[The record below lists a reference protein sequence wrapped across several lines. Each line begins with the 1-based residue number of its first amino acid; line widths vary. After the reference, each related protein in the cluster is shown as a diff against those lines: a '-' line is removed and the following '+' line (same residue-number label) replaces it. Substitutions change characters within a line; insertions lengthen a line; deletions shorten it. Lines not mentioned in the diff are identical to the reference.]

1 MEKTRKSFK
10 RYFMPPL
17 ILIVGVAIMA
27 SLSASRQK
35 PHREKHVVPGV
46 LVQVQVVKPES
57 RQVIVRGHGTVKP
70 RQEINL
76 SAQVSGKIEW
86 VDSRFAAGGQFNSGE
101 PLFRIEQSDYE
112 LGVEQAQARVAGAE
126 YGFMVASA
134 NKEIARTEWDNM
146 QSAHRKLTGKAEN
159 SQPDALVLREP
170 QLKQAEAELA
180 SANAALSLAKLRL
193 DRTILY
199 APFSCRIRQE
209 SIDKGQYLNPGVS
222 VARLFSTDMVEID
235 VGIPLSEVMWLDIP
249 GATAAVHLH
258 VDGKTF
264 IWDGK
269 VDRSVGVIGEKE
281 RLAYVVVQV
290 KDPLKIQDDKDIEL
304 SIGTFVEVE
313 LRGHF
318 LDNIV
323 SLPRQALRDD
333 SNVWVVN
340 DEGLLNVRKVSVE
353 RMIPGEVLISDGL
366 NTGDKVILSSIIG
379 GAEGM
384 KLRVM
389 LNGKISNPENS
400 GDSQ

>member
-1 MEKTRKSFK
+1 
-10 RYFMPPL
+10 
-17 ILIVGVAIMA
+17 
-27 SLSASRQK
+27 
-35 PHREKHVVPGV
+35 
-46 LVQVQVVKPES
+46 
-57 RQVIVRGHGTVKP
+57 
-70 RQEINL
+70 
-76 SAQVSGKIEW
+76 
-86 VDSRFAAGGQFNSGE
+86 
-101 PLFRIEQSDYE
+101 
-112 LGVEQAQARVAGAE
+112 
-126 YGFMVASA
+126 
-134 NKEIARTEWDNM
+134 
-146 QSAHRKLTGKAEN
+146 
-159 SQPDALVLREP
+159 
-170 QLKQAEAELA
+170 ELA

-199 APFSCRIRQE
+199 APFNCRIRQE

-313 LRGHF
+313 IRGHF